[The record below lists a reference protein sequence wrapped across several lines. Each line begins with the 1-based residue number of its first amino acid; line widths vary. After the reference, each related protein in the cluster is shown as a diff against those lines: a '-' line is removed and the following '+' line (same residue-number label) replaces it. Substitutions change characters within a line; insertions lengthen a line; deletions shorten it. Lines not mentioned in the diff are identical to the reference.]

1 MLSRRLY
8 PLQNNNFLRLFVGQ
22 NLVKLSAVAST
33 NSYLKD
39 LLSKSEPLPEGTVI
53 MADDQFAGRGQMG
66 NAWFSEAGLNLT
78 FSILLNPKFIRIHQ
92 QFDLNKAISLA
103 LWDVLNPILGPELKI
118 KWPNDILFGD
128 QKIAGVLIE
137 NILQGN
143 SWKHAIIGIGLNVN
157 QLIFP
162 SNLPTATSIKK
173 ILQTDCDL
181 NLLLADLCKAVEVR
195 YLALKAGKNETLH
208 RDYLQALYRF
218 QEKANFGV
226 NGEIKS
232 GRITGISPSGSL
244 CVNINGDDRE
254 FGFKEITFITD

>member
-1 MLSRRLY
+1 MLSRRPY

-22 NLVKLSAVAST
+22 NLVKLSTVAST

-39 LLSKSEPLPEGTVI
+39 LLSKSEPLAEGTVI

-66 NAWFSEAGLNLT
+66 NSWFSEPGLNLT
-78 FSILLNPKFIRIHQ
+78 LSILLNPKFMGIHQ

-103 LWDVLNPILGPELKI
+103 LWDVLNPMLGPELKI
-118 KWPNDILFGD
+118 KWPNDLLFGD

-137 NILQGN
+137 NILQG
-143 SWKHAIIGIGLNVN
+143 STWKHAIIGIGLNVN
-157 QLIFP
+157 QLHFP
-162 SNLPTATSIKK
+162 SDLPKAVSIKN

-181 NLLLADLCKAVEVR
+181 SLLLDDLCKAVEVR
-195 YLALKAGKNETLH
+195 YLALKAGKNEKLH
-208 RDYLQALYRF
+208 RDYLQALYRL
-218 QEKANFGV
+218 EAEANFGV

-232 GRITGISPSGSL
+232 GKITGVSPSGSL